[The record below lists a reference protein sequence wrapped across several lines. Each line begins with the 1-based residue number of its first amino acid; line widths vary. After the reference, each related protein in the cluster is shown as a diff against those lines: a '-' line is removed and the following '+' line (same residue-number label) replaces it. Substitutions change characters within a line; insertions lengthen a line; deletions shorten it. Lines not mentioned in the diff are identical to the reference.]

1 MTPVNHS
8 ANDDAPGVA
17 AEAASAP
24 QNPPL
29 FFGDKADPGSA
40 ALTRTALSVTEVGVY
55 RGPHYYS
62 HTPMVRM
69 QLDLGGLEQ
78 WPTNLIP
85 GFTEALLA
93 LIPGVGRHRCS
104 LKVRGGFEK
113 RLRQGTWIGHVIEH
127 VALELQTLAGSRA
140 VRGKTRGV
148 SGKTGVYNVMFAYN
162 SEKVGLLAGRFA
174 IELVDSLLPPELS
187 GATGLDRVF
196 KTDAAY
202 DFGRRMADLK
212 RMVRRTAL
220 GPSTRALVTEAERR
234 DIPVMRLDEKSMIQL
249 GHGKFQQKIRA
260 SITGRTSIVAAEL
273 AGDKNLTKKLLDES
287 GVPVPRGVVVR
298 SADEA
303 VREARRLRYP
313 LVTKPL
319 DGNHGRGVTI
329 GIMNEEQ
336 LRFGFGEALA
346 QAKGRDI
353 IVEQFFPGNDHR
365 ILVVGGKMVAVAE
378 RIPARVVGDGV
389 STIRQLVAQVNED
402 PRRGEG
408 HENVMTRIR
417 IDAIV
422 EEYLARSGLTPDSI
436 PEPDQMVQL
445 LATANLS
452 TGGTAVD
459 RTNEIHPDNAEIA
472 RRTALIIGLDVAG
485 VDFVCP
491 DISRSVRETG
501 GGVIEINAAPGL
513 RMHIEP
519 SEGAPRD
526 VARPIMEYLFP
537 RGRRTRVPILA
548 ITGTN
553 GKSTVGR
560 MIKHILRYTGCTVG
574 LTSTTGVYINDI
586 LTHEGDATGPRSA
599 RMILRDPTVEV
610 AVLETARGG
619 LLREGLAYRHADIAA
634 CLNVTADHL
643 GLKGINTIEEL
654 ANVKSVV
661 IEAVRRDGYSILN
674 ADDPLTIQ
682 MARRARGQIVWFTLH
697 GGAEMAPLL
706 REHIDHG
713 GSAVAREPGE
723 DGGSI
728 VMYED
733 SRREFIMKAG
743 DIPAT
748 LHGMA
753 EFNVANALAAIAMAL
768 AHGVPILTIRS
779 AMANFRST
787 YEQNPG
793 RLNVHDAHGFRVIV
807 DYAHN
812 AAGLEALGKVVRGMS
827 HRYKRTIGTVSMA
840 GDRRDEDIMELGRIA
855 AGLFDELIFRE
866 DPATRGRPR
875 GVVMNLLQDG
885 ALQAGRSLEHIHL
898 IAGEAASTAAALA
911 MGRPGDLI
919 VITPTDVKGAWEQV
933 SDFKP
938 AMYRTT
944 GRSPLSAAE

>member
-1 MTPVNHS
+1 M
-8 ANDDAPGVA
+8 
-17 AEAASAP
+17 
-24 QNPPL
+24 
-29 FFGDKADPGSA
+29 FFGTKTDPA
-40 ALTRTALSVTEVGVY
+40 TAQLTTAMSVVEVGVY

-62 HTPMVRM
+62 HTPMVRV
-69 QLDLGGLEQ
+69 QLDLGRMEE
-78 WPTNLIP
+78 WPTNRIP

-93 LIPGVGRHRCS
+93 RLPGVGRHRCS

-113 RLRQGTWIGHVIEH
+113 RLVEGTWLGHVVEH

-140 VRGKTRGV
+140 VRGKTRAV
-148 SGKTGVYNVMFAYN
+148 KQRPGVYNVMFAYN
-162 SEKVGLLAGRFA
+162 EEKVGLMAGRIA
-174 IELVDSLLPPELS
+174 LELVDSLLPPDLAGIS
-187 GATGLDRVF
+187 GLDRLYALDGPF
-196 KTDAAY
+196 DFDRRLDAL
-202 DFGRRMADLK
+202 R
-212 RMVRRTAL
+212 RMVRRTSL
-220 GPSTRALVTEAERR
+220 GPTTKALVDEAVRR
-234 DIPVMRLDEKSMIQL
+234 GIPVMRLDEKSLLQF

-260 SITGRTSIVAAEL
+260 SITGRTSLVAADT
-273 AGDKNLTKKLLDES
+273 AGNKDLTKKLLDEA

-298 SADEA
+298 SEDEA
-303 VREARRLRYP
+303 IRSAKRLRYP

-336 LRFGFGEALA
+336 LLFGFREAQS
-346 QAKGRDI
+346 QAKTRDVI
-353 IVEQFFPGNDHR
+353 IEQFFAGNDHR

-389 STIRQLVAQVNED
+389 SSIRQLVAQVNQN

-417 IDAIV
+417 IDALV
-422 EEYLARSGLTPDSI
+422 EEFLSREGLTPDSI
-436 PEPDQMVQL
+436 PEAEQVVQL
-445 LATANLS
+445 RATANLS

-472 RRTALIIGLDVAG
+472 RRAALIVGLDVCG

-501 GGVIEINAAPGL
+501 GGVIEVNAAPGL

-526 VARPIMEYLFP
+526 VAKPIVEMLFP
-537 RGRRTRVPILA
+537 RGRKTRVPILA
-548 ITGTN
+548 VTGTN

-560 MIKHILRYTGCTVG
+560 MTKHILRYTGCTVG

-619 LLREGLAYRHADIAA
+619 LLREGLAYQEADIAA

-643 GLKGINTIEEL
+643 GLKGIHTVEDL
-654 ANVKSVV
+654 AHVKSVV
-661 IEAVRRDGYSILN
+661 VEAVRRDGYSILN
-674 ADDPLTIQ
+674 ADDPLVVR
-682 MARRARGQIVWFTLH
+682 MARRAGGRIVWFSLN
-697 GGAEMAPLL
+697 GGSDMSPLL
-706 REHIDHG
+706 LEHIDDG
-713 GSAVAREPGE
+713 GMAVVREPGE
-723 DGGSI
+723 EGGT
-728 VMYED
+728 VVLYED
-733 SRREFIMKAG
+733 NRREFVMKAG

-753 EFNVANALAAIAMAL
+753 EFNVANALAATAMAL
-768 AHGVPILTIRS
+768 AHGVPILTVRS
-779 AMANFRST
+779 AMSQFRST
-787 YEQNPG
+787 FEQNPG

-812 AAGLEALGKVVRGMS
+812 AAGLEALGKVVKGLS

-840 GDRRDEDIMELGRIA
+840 GDRRDQDIQELGRIA
-855 AGLFDELIFRE
+855 AGIFDELIFRE

-875 GVVMNLLQDG
+875 GEVMGLLKEG
-885 ALQAGRSLEHIHL
+885 ALEAGRADDHIHL
-898 IAGEAASTAAALA
+898 IAGEGASTAAALA
-911 MGRPGDLI
+911 MARPGDLI
-919 VITPTDVKGAWEQV
+919 VITPTDVHAAWEQV
-933 SDFKP
+933 NAFKP
-938 AMYRTT
+938 PAMRTGT
-944 GRSPLSAAE
+944 RAPLVAAE

>member
-1 MTPVNHS
+1 M
-8 ANDDAPGVA
+8 
-17 AEAASAP
+17 
-24 QNPPL
+24 
-29 FFGDKADPGSA
+29 FFGTKTDPA
-40 ALTRTALSVTEVGVY
+40 TAQLTTGMSVTEVGVY

-62 HTPMVRM
+62 HTPMVRV
-69 QLDLGGLEQ
+69 QLDLGRMEE
-78 WPTNLIP
+78 WPTDRIP
-85 GFTEALLA
+85 GFTDALLA
-93 LIPGVGRHRCS
+93 LLPGVGRHRCS

-113 RLRQGTWIGHVIEH
+113 RLVEGTWLGHVVEH

-140 VRGKTRGV
+140 VRGKTRSV
-148 SGKTGVYNVMFAYN
+148 TNRPGVYNVMFAYN
-162 SEKVGLLAGRFA
+162 EEQVGLMAGRIA
-174 IELVDSLLPPELS
+174 LELVDALLPAELAGVS
-187 GATGLDRVF
+187 RLDRIF
-196 KTDAAY
+196 KLDGDFDFDRRLDA
-202 DFGRRMADLK
+202 LK
-212 RMVRRTAL
+212 RMVRRTVL
-220 GPSTRALVTEAERR
+220 GPTTKALVDEAKRR
-234 DIPVMRLDEKSMIQL
+234 GIPVMRLDDKSLIQL
-249 GHGKFQQKIRA
+249 GHGKHQQKIRA
-260 SITGRTSIVAAEL
+260 SITGRTSLVATDTASNK
-273 AGDKNLTKKLLDES
+273 DLTKKLLDES

-298 SADEA
+298 SEDEA
-303 VREARRLRYP
+303 VREAKRLRYP

-329 GIMNEEQ
+329 GIASEEQ
-336 LRFGFGEALA
+336 LRFGFREAQS
-346 QAKGRDI
+346 QAKTRDV
-353 IVEQFFPGNDHR
+353 IVEQFFAGNDHR

-389 STIRQLVAQVNED
+389 STIRQLVEEVNKD

-417 IDAIV
+417 IDALV
-422 EEYLARSGLTPDSI
+422 EEFLSRDGLTPDSI
-436 PEPDQMVQL
+436 PEAEQVVQL
-445 LATANLS
+445 RATANLS

-472 RRTALIIGLDVAG
+472 RRAALIVGLDVCG

-501 GGVIEINAAPGL
+501 GGIIEVNAAPGL
-513 RMHIEP
+513 RMHVEP
-519 SEGAPRD
+519 SEGPPRD
-526 VARPIMEYLFP
+526 VARPIIEMLFP
-537 RGRRTRVPILA
+537 RGSRTRIPILA

-560 MIKHILRYTGCTVG
+560 MTKHILRYTGCTVG

-619 LLREGLAYRHADIAA
+619 LLREGLAYEEADIAA

-643 GLKGINTIEEL
+643 GLKGIHTVEDL
-654 ANVKSVV
+654 AHVKSVV
-661 IEAVRRDGYSILN
+661 VEAVRRDGYSVLN
-674 ADDPLTIQ
+674 ADDPLVVK
-682 MARRARGQIVWFTLH
+682 MARRAGGRIIWFSLC
-697 GGAEMAPLL
+697 GGAEMPPLV
-706 REHIDHG
+706 REHIDEG
-713 GSAVAREPGE
+713 GMAVVREPGE
-723 DGGSI
+723 DGGTL
-728 VMYED
+728 VLYDD

-779 AMANFRST
+779 AMSQFRST
-787 YEQNPG
+787 FEQNPG

-812 AAGLEALGKVVRGMS
+812 AAGLEALGKVVRGLS

-840 GDRRDEDIMELGRIA
+840 GDRRDQDIQELGRIA
-855 AGLFDELIFRE
+855 AGIFDELIFRE

-875 GVVMNLLQDG
+875 GEVMNLLKAG
-885 ALQAGRSLEHIHL
+885 ALEGGRDMEHIHL

-911 MGRPGDLI
+911 IARPGDLI
-919 VITPTDVKGAWEQV
+919 VITPTDVRAAWEQV
-933 SDFKP
+933 NAFKP
-938 AMYRTT
+938 AAMRSA
-944 GRSPLSAAE
+944 GRAPLVAAE